1 MATKEIHIRLPLE
14 TYERLSHF
22 MKQERFGTNS
32 KAVTYILDQFF
43 QQEIPVV
50 VTDMQRTMEENATIK
65 TQELHIQSLQ
75 QEIDTY
81 KDQMKVKDQQIMGL
95 VAVQGQ
101 LSSNFQQ
108 LSDRIP
114 EKKKSLWTRLL
125 N

>member
-1 MATKEIHIRLPLE
+1 ME
-14 TYERLSHF
+14 TYEKLSHF
-22 MKQERFGTNS
+22 MKNEKLGTNS
-32 KAVTYILDQFF
+32 KAVTYILNQFF
-43 QQEIPVV
+43 QQDVPMVV
-50 VTDMQRTMEENATIK
+50 MDMQQTMEENATIK

-81 KDQMKVKDQQIMGL
+81 KDQMKIKDQQIMGL

-101 LSSNFQQ
+101 LSSNFKQ

-114 EKKKSLWTRLL
+114 EQKKSIWKRLL